1 MKIIVALKE
10 QLAIVQEL
18 AALIWPSTY
27 GKILSSEQIEYMM
40 DMMYSI
46 ESLEKQLQNNRIF
59 LFAEEDN
66 KFVGFASYEL
76 NCDDF
81 NTRAEGELIEAK
93 TKIHKLYVLPER
105 QGKGIGRQLIDFI
118 ANIALKNQN
127 TALFLTVNKNNNAKY
142 FYLKNGFEIT
152 QEAVFDI
159 GNGFIM
165 DDYIMEKKL

>member
-1 MKIIVALKE
+1 MKIVVASKV
-10 QLAIVQEL
+10 QLPIVQKL

-81 NTRAEGELIEAK
+81 NTRAEGELI
-93 TKIHKLYVLPER
+93 R
-105 QGKGIGRQLIDFI
+105 R
-118 ANIALKNQN
+118 
-127 TALFLTVNKNNNAKY
+127 
-142 FYLKNGFEIT
+142 
-152 QEAVFDI
+152 
-159 GNGFIM
+159 
-165 DDYIMEKKL
+165 